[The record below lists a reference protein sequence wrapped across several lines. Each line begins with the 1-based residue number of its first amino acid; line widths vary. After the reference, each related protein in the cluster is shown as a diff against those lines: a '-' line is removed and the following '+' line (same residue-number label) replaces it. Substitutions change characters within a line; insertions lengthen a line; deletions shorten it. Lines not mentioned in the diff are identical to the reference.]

1 LASTIK
7 VQLGALNIP
16 PIRAAIQT
24 GQGLGTIGAAASK
37 MLAHWGDVRVM
48 GDLLVNDM
56 HDLIVKSDG
65 ASVTGQSYETLRIR
79 EDRWVDYWIGGSV
92 ALLSPSGSESA
103 GVPANVHMHQQPT
116 PGVRLDHWDYDLLK
130 KTAQRHGIYYRL
142 DRDGRLH
149 HLGSA
154 ESDPGLSS
162 ADALAS
168 SAVGRSHG
176 LVFID
181 TIDGEAPRADNL
193 GTLILDTEY
202 IEALLVVQGH
212 VMLKPSGA
220 GRTLPVL
227 SPAPE
232 ATSSLSSRI
241 PVTLSGIH
249 LNGLLYA
256 AGAITLERETR
267 MYGALIT
274 AGTLATGS
282 SAPLLE
288 VWYNPD
294 FGKGFFRGLPVV
306 YRAPGTWQ
314 VKY

>member
-1 LASTIK
+1 
-7 VQLGALNIP
+7 
-16 PIRAAIQT
+16 
-24 GQGLGTIGAAASK
+24 
-37 MLAHWGDVRVM
+37 
-48 GDLLVNDM
+48 
-56 HDLIVKSDG
+56 
-65 ASVTGQSYETLRIR
+65 
-79 EDRWVDYWIGGSV
+79 
-92 ALLSPSGSESA
+92 
-103 GVPANVHMHQQPT
+103 MHQQPT

-256 AGAITLERETR
+256 AGAITVERETR

-274 AGTLATGS
+274 AGTVATGS

>member
-1 LASTIK
+1 MAVLAPLQCL
-7 VQLGALNIP
+7 VDVADFALAGQEDQRVAHGMVARDFVARPEYAVEHGAIARVLALAFDRAPAHVHRIP
-16 PIRAAIQT
+16 AAFD
-24 GQGLGTIGAAASK
+24 
-37 MLAHWGDVRVM
+37 AHHRC
-48 GDLLVNDM
+48 
-56 HDLIVKSDG
+56 
-65 ASVTGQSYETLRIR
+65 
-79 EDRWVDYWIGGSV
+79 
-92 ALLSPSGSESA
+92 
-103 GVPANVHMHQQPT
+103 
-116 PGVRLDHWDYDLLK
+116 VRL
-130 KTAQRHGIYYRL
+130 HG
-142 DRDGRLH
+142 DRRPRGPHRPGRLH

-274 AGTLATGS
+274 AGTVATGS
-282 SAPLLE
+282 SAPMLE